1 MVIKKIP
8 IIPQYEVE
16 RIRKIH
22 HEGKAKEDFHN
33 LFAGEYIGDIVYGAN
48 DGIITTFAVVAG
60 VAGAALSPT
69 IVLILGVANLFADGF
84 SMAAGNYLARKSEKE
99 YKKTERQREEWE
111 IDKLPQEEKGEIRD
125 IYQAKGFAGHDLERA
140 VKIITSNRK
149 VWVDEMMIGE
159 LKIMDDDIG
168 HPLKNSLATFCSFA
182 VAGAIPL
189 IPYVLGLQGGLAFK
203 WSVVATAVI
212 LFVVGSLRTLI
223 TGRRWWLAGLEMLS
237 VGAVAATVAYIL
249 GYLLSQLV

>member
-99 YKKTERQREEWE
+99 YKKRLADAMRELTS
-111 IDKLPQEEKGEIRD
+111 IQKA
-125 IYQAKGFAGHDLERA
+125 AKFL
-140 VKIITSNRK
+140 IS
-149 VWVDEMMIGE
+149 
-159 LKIMDDDIG
+159 
-168 HPLKNSLATFCSFA
+168 TFS
-182 VAGAIPL
+182 
-189 IPYVLGLQGGLAFK
+189 
-203 WSVVATAVI
+203 
-212 LFVVGSLRTLI
+212 
-223 TGRRWWLAGLEMLS
+223 
-237 VGAVAATVAYIL
+237 
-249 GYLLSQLV
+249 